1 LSGAPGGARSLL
13 DRLVARRD
21 AAWDPGFRPPPR
33 LLAPGLLGLERRI
46 LLPGGVGMPTRAVA
60 IALPSGGLAVASP
73 VPLDPDL
80 ERALAERGGV
90 RAILAPGSFHHL
102 ELRAWAKAFPR
113 AERWL
118 APGLA
123 ARRLELPA
131 GRILGEARGPAP
143 VFAGVLDTVV
153 YGPVRGVSE
162 VALFHRPT
170 RSLLLTDALFH
181 LSEARS
187 ARERLVF
194 RLLGAWRRLAPGR
207 TARRLLLTDP
217 ARVRAFADALV
228 ALAPARVVPAH
239 GEPVERDAAAA
250 LRAAFAG
257 FRDPDAGDR
266 PGRGAAR

>member
-1 LSGAPGGARSLL
+1 MSGARDGARTWL
-13 DRLVARRD
+13 DRLFARRD
-21 AAWDPGFRPPPR
+21 PAWDPGFRPPPR
-33 LLAPGLLGLERRI
+33 PLAPDLLGIERRI
-46 LLPGGVGMPTRAVA
+46 LLPGGIGMPTRAVA
-60 IALPSGGLAVASP
+60 ASLPSGGLAVASP
-73 VPLDPDL
+73 VPLDPEL

-113 AERWL
+113 AECWL

-123 ARRLELPA
+123 VRRPELPA
-131 GRILGEARGPAP
+131 GRTLGDAAPPAP

-153 YGPVRGVSE
+153 YGPVRGLSE
-162 VALFHRPT
+162 VALFHRPS

-181 LSEARS
+181 LCEARS
-187 ARERLVF
+187 ARERLAF

-207 TARRLLLTDP
+207 TARRLLLTDA

-239 GEPVERDAAAA
+239 GEPVERDAVAA

-257 FRDPDAGDR
+257 FRDPDADDGPTEGR
-266 PGRGAAR
+266 PL